1 MNKINKKKWLN
12 YILSPLLLCLLLYL
26 IYRQLQH
33 QQNLQQEW
41 KQFLQHLQN
50 HQLLGLAFVILLAP
64 INWSIEALKWKVLL
78 RKIETIT
85 FRKAF
90 ASVLTGLAFAIVT
103 PSKIG
108 DFAGRILYLPNQKK
122 LKGAIAV
129 WIGNAMQT
137 IVALL
142 MGTIGLIYMNFAYPA
157 KWLQLT
163 LLFTFVAIAILI
175 YTYFHLPRLFQWTQK
190 YPKLRPLLVVI
201 RVFKSYSKKE
211 LLKIFLIAWIRFV
224 VYNFQFLLLAQ
235 LLGAHLPWIGGLFLS
250 AFMFWMISIIP
261 SYFVADI
268 GVRGFVAG
276 MIFIQSGIAANSISL
291 LASSYGVWI
300 LNLLIPAIIGSIF
313 ILFIKIIK

>member
-26 IYRQLQH
+26 IYRQLQQ

-41 KQFLQHLQN
+41 KQFLQHLQFR
-50 HQLLGLAFVILLAP
+50 QSFTLAIVILLAP
-64 INWSIEALKWKVLL
+64 INWSIESLKWKVLL
-78 RKIETIT
+78 QKIEPIP

-108 DFAGRILYLPNQKK
+108 DFAGRILYLSNQKK
-122 LKGAIAV
+122 LKGAIAAL
-129 WIGNAMQT
+129 IGNVTQT
-137 IVALL
+137 IVALFI
-142 MGTIGLIYMNFAYPA
+142 GTIGLIYMNFAYPA
-157 KWLQLT
+157 LWLQIT
-163 LLFTFVAIAILI
+163 LLLSLIGIGLLI
-175 YTYFHLPRLFQWTQK
+175 YIYFHLPQFYRWTQK
-190 YPKLRPLLVVI
+190 YPKLRPLLVAM
-201 RVFKSYSKKE
+201 RVFNNYSKKE
-211 LLKIFLIAWIRFV
+211 LLKIFFIAFLRFV

-235 LLGAHLPWIGGLFLS
+235 ILGADLPWFGGFFLS
-250 AFMFWMISIIP
+250 AFMFWMISVIP

-276 MIFIQSGIAANSISL
+276 LIFIQTGIAANSISL

-300 LNLLIPAIIGSIF
+300 LNLLVPAIIGSIF
-313 ILFIKIIK
+313 ILFIKILK